1 MKKGEKS
8 MCEKRNQLIL
18 QAILDKLGSGTGI
31 YTSEDILTAA
41 NIEEQDLNEMLE
53 QLQNDI
59 SKMTRKG
66 KKR

>member
-1 MKKGEKS
+1 MRKGERS

-18 QAILDKLGSGTGI
+18 KAILDKLGSGTGI

>member
-1 MKKGEKS
+1 
-8 MCEKRNQLIL
+8 MCEKRNQLLL

-41 NIEEQDLNEMLE
+41 NIKEQDLNKILE

-59 SKMTRKG
+59 SKITREENEI
-66 KKR
+66 

>member
-1 MKKGEKS
+1 

-41 NIEEQDLNEMLE
+41 NIEEQDLNEMLK

>member
-1 MKKGEKS
+1 

-41 NIEEQDLNEMLE
+41 NIEEQDLNEMLK

-59 SKMTRKG
+59 SKM

>member
-1 MKKGEKS
+1 

-18 QAILDKLGSGTGI
+18 QAILDKLGSSTGI

-59 SKMTRKG
+59 SKITRKG

>member
-1 MKKGEKS
+1 MY
-8 MCEKRNQLIL
+8 EKRNQLIL

-66 KKR
+66 EKR